1 MTERI
6 TLRRRFV
13 AASTFL
19 SPADAAR
26 RLGVSAKALRLWEER
41 GLIAPGRTVAGW
53 RAYGPE
59 EMARAAEIVALR
71 ALGLSLTQVASV
83 LGGEDADL
91 GPVLQAHEAALEAR
105 LGETSAAIGRVREM
119 RARIAAG
126 ARVSVAELAALQ
138 QAVGEVIAAFDLP
151 WPWGGERFELRGGKA
166 LTWIVG
172 PLFSGK
178 TKLAMKIAET
188 VPGAVFVGLERG
200 PVETDAAHAARMAA
214 TIGWLVED
222 GASES
227 EALLALVSALE
238 AEAPGAFVVD
248 LIEQGLDEATQL
260 ALAAWLRGRADRR
273 PVFAMTRSSAML
285 DLSSVGADEA
295 LLLCPAN
302 HSPPV
307 LVAPYPGAPGYE
319 VLASC
324 LGPPEVRARTE
335 GVIAIRAPAA

>member
-1 MTERI
+1 MRERI

-13 AASTFL
+13 AQSSFL

-53 RAYGPE
+53 RAYGPD

-119 RARIAAG
+119 RARIAG
-126 ARVSVAELAALQ
+126 GGRPTAEELTRLGQ
-138 QAVGEVIAAFDLP
+138 REAVVAAFDLP
-151 WPWGGERFELRGGKA
+151 WPWGGERFELRGGMS

-188 VPGAVFVGLERG
+188 VPGAVFVGLEGG

-260 ALAAWLRGRADRR
+260 ALAAWLRGRSDRR